1 MFVLNPAILPEPGIA
16 GESSTRAAAGLQL
29 AAAAPATIAQGLFG
43 TVAGFGGVFD
53 E

>member
-1 MFVLNPAILPEPGIA
+1 MFVLNPAILPEPGTA
-16 GESSTRAAAGLQL
+16 AESSTRAAAWLQS

-43 TVAGFGGVFD
+43 SVAGFDCVFD